1 MFNRKLKKQIV
12 KLQSDISCLEKKN
25 VDLFSD
31 MAKLFIDMNNKQL
44 TLRSI
49 NFLHKM
55 NINHEDVKF

>member
-49 NFLHKM
+49 NFLHNM